1 MLSESF
7 QHRRKMLRQSL
18 KDLLLN
24 TDKTINS
31 QSNKD
36 FLLNTIDK
44 ATSTARSKS
53 QSSTTTITSATTT
66 TTSTTTTTEP
76 STLPTLPEE
85 MSLPGMGLPIIKEL
99 PEPWATKRPEQLT
112 PLQFIELTKVIYGA
126 LEPSTSADN
135 NSSDDSNKKM
145 YQSQF
150 IWRDTRI

>member
-1 MLSESF
+1 
-7 QHRRKMLRQSL
+7 MLRQSL

-24 TDKTINS
+24 TDKATNTQSARDLLLNTDKAINS

-53 QSSTTTITSATTT
+53 QSS
-66 TTSTTTTTEP
+66 TTTTEP